1 MLILVRTFAFSPR
14 QTTSFSHALQS
25 WALSQRLFSS
35 KSSTPPSPA
44 PLDQVIRLRGRVD
57 SGYGRGGKKLGF
69 PTANLPASLFQNAL
83 SSVPTG
89 VYMGWALIE
98 GSSNAASGRG
108 VPQKAAVNVGYSPTF
123 EGQENKEKIV
133 EAHLIL
139 DDPIPDFYD
148 EVMRLLL
155 IGFLRPEEKFGSF
168 SELVA
173 AITNDVETSRAL
185 LDEDSYSSFQSDALF
200 DSTEVWIGRDGGD
213 SKASWEFQDW
223 ERATN
228 N

>member
-1 MLILVRTFAFSPR
+1 
-14 QTTSFSHALQS
+14 
-25 WALSQRLFSS
+25 
-35 KSSTPPSPA
+35 
-44 PLDQVIRLRGRVD
+44 
-57 SGYGRGGKKLGF
+57 
-69 PTANLPASLFQNAL
+69 
-83 SSVPTG
+83 
-89 VYMGWALIE
+89 MGWALIE

-168 SELVA
+168 PELVA

-200 DSTEVWIGRDGGD
+200 RSTEAWIGKDGGD

-223 ERATN
+223 DKATN